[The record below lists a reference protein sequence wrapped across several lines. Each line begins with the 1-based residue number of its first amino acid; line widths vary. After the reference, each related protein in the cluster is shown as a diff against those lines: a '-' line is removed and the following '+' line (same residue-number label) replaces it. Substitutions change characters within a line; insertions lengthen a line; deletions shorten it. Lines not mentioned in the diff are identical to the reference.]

1 MNPFLAIGLG
11 AITGWALAKYL
22 REAGLVRNPE
32 WRIKYDDL
40 DDNLGDVFVGKQL
53 IGSVLNM
60 GIPGQKKAWQAGDW
74 RDLPMSG
81 GYSTADAAAASVYKV
96 WVQHRQYE
104 KAAAKAA
111 KPAPDILGITVPD
124 WVKDVEV
131 ESASGS
137 MPDRF
142 VVWVG
147 DEAAGYIDRRGK
159 NWDAHFRF
167 ESGSGVRSIQLE
179 TDTTRKRAVTAVYC
193 AFKLFEN
200 VSAAVTPGKEQHY
213 FPRRYS
219 LLPPLPLKPGQTEE
233 QQGPP
238 RQVEEFYT
246 TLHPFQ
252 QTAGQISAATKI
264 PKAEVERY
272 AKKLAENRVIYG
284 VMSKER
290 TETFKR
296 VESLAP
302 VSRRGA
308 AGRPRRIVSTVDI
321 RKLRKSE
328 QLTAAEKRALPRVKS
343 ERGYKFALIGP
354 TGEVG
359 LHG

>member
-11 AITGWALAKYL
+11 AVTGWVLAKYM

-40 DDNLGDVFVGKQL
+40 DDNVADVFVGKQL
-53 IGSVLNM
+53 VGSVINL
-60 GIPGQKKAWQAGDW
+60 GIPGQRKSWQAGDW
-74 RDLPMSG
+74 RDQPMPG
-81 GYSTADAAAASVYKV
+81 AYPTADAAATVVYDVWIQKKQSERAASKSPKSV
-96 WVQHRQYE
+96 
-104 KAAAKAA
+104 
-111 KPAPDILGITVPD
+111 PDALEITVPD
-124 WVKDVEV
+124 WVKNVEV
-131 ESASGS
+131 GAIAGNA
-137 MPDRF
+137 DRF
-142 VVWVG
+142 IVWV
-147 DEAAGYIDRRGK
+147 DDDKAGYIDRRGK
-159 NWDAHFRF
+159 NWDAYFLF
-167 ESGSGVRSIQLE
+167 GNEKKQLE
-179 TDTTRKRAVTAVYC
+179 IGTTRKRAVTAVYC
-193 AFKLFEN
+193 AFKLLEN
-200 VSAAVTPGKEQHY
+200 VSAAVTPGKEQRY
-213 FPRRYS
+213 SPRRYRP
-219 LLPPLPLKPGQTEE
+219 LPPPPLKPGQTKE

-252 QTAGQISAATKI
+252 QTAGQIAAATKI

-272 AKKLAENRVIYG
+272 AKKLAESRVIYG

-296 VESLAP
+296 VEPLAP

-308 AGRPRRIVSTVDI
+308 VGRTRRIVSTVDI

-328 QLTAAEKRALPRVKS
+328 QLTAEEKRALPRVKS
-343 ERGYKFALIGP
+343 EHGYKFALIGP

-359 LHG
+359 LYG